1 MTFLMLFYE
10 FFKIGLFAIGGGTA
24 TIPFLYELA
33 ESDYG
38 WFTPTQLTDMI
49 AISESTPGPVGIN
62 MATFAGYNAG
72 FSVMGFGGG
81 FLGGIVA
88 TLGLICPSIIL
99 ILIIARFLQS
109 FSENKIVKNTFY
121 GIRPCVAALVAFAV
135 FGLFRITLFSG
146 AQFNF
151 VVAAI
156 IAVSFG
162 LMFIK
167 KLKKLHPLFWIL
179 AGAVVGIVFKL

>member
-38 WFTPTQLTDMI
+38 WFSPTQLTDMI

-72 FSVMGFGGG
+72 FSAMGFGGG

-88 TLGLICPSIIL
+88 TLGLICPSIII

-121 GIRPCVAALVAFAV
+121 GIRPCVAALVTFAV
-135 FGLFRITLFSG
+135 FGLFKITLFPTGQLNIS
-146 AQFNF
+146 
-151 VVAAI
+151 VLII
-156 IAVSFG
+156 IAVAFG

-167 KLKKLHPLFWIL
+167 KLKNLHPLFWIL
-179 AGAVVGIVFKL
+179 AGAAVGIVLKL

>member
-33 ESDYG
+33 KSNYG

-81 FLGGIVA
+81 VLGGVVA
-88 TLGLICPSIIL
+88 TLGLICPSIIVT
-99 ILIIARFLQS
+99 LIIARFLQS

-135 FGLFRITLFSG
+135 FGLFKITLFPAGVLNIS
-146 AQFNF
+146 
-151 VVAAI
+151 VLII
-156 IAVSFG
+156 IAVAFG

-167 KLKKLHPLFWIL
+167 KLKNLHPLFWIL
-179 AGAVVGIVFKL
+179 AGAAVGIVFKL

>member
-1 MTFLMLFYE
+1 MTFLALFYE
-10 FFKIGLFAIGGGTA
+10 FLKVGLFAIGGGTA

-38 WFTPTQLTDMI
+38 WFTSTKLTDMI

-72 FSVMGFGGG
+72 FKEFGFLGGV
-81 FLGGIVA
+81 LGGIVA
-88 TLGLICPSIIL
+88 TVGLVLPSLII
-99 ILIIARFLQS
+99 ILIIAKFLQS
-109 FSENKIVKNTFY
+109 FKDNKIVKNTFY

-135 FGLFRITLFSG
+135 FGIFKITLFTNG
-146 AQFNF
+146 ALNLPVFI
-151 VVAAI
+151 I
-156 IAVSFG
+156 IAIAFS

-167 KLKKLHPLFWIL
+167 QLKKLHPVFWIL
-179 AGAVVGIVFKL
+179 AGAIIGIIFKL

>member
-1 MTFLMLFYE
+1 MTFLLLFYE
-10 FFKIGLFAIGGGTA
+10 FLKIGLFAIGGGTA

-81 FLGGIVA
+81 VLGGIVA
-88 TLGLICPSIIL
+88 TIGLICPSIL
-99 ILIIARFLQS
+99 VILIIARFLQS

-135 FGLFRITLFSG
+135 FGLFKITLFPAG
-146 AQFNF
+146 QLNIAVLIII
-151 VVAAI
+151 VVAFA
-156 IAVSFG
+156 

-167 KLKKLHPLFWIL
+167 KLKNLHPLFWIL
-179 AGAVVGIVFKL
+179 AGAAVGIMLKL

>member
-1 MTFLMLFYE
+1 MTFLALFYE

-38 WFTPTQLTDMI
+38 WFSSTKLTDMI

-72 FSVMGFGGG
+72 FRELGFLGGV
-81 FLGGIVA
+81 LGGIVA
-88 TLGLICPSIIL
+88 TVGLILPSLIVII
-99 ILIIARFLQS
+99 IIAKFLQS
-109 FSENKIVKNTFY
+109 FRENKIVKNTFY

-135 FGLFRITLFSG
+135 FGIFKITLFTSSG
-146 AQFNF
+146 LNIPALIIL
-151 VVAAI
+151 AI
-156 IAVSFG
+156 AFS

-167 KLKKLHPLFWIL
+167 HLKKIHPVFWIL
-179 AGAVVGIVFKL
+179 AGAIIGIIFKL

>member
-33 ESDYG
+33 ESNYG
-38 WFTPTQLTDMI
+38 WFNTTQLADMI

-72 FSVMGFGGG
+72 YSVMGIGGG
-81 FLGGIVA
+81 VLGGIVA
-88 TLGLICPSIIL
+88 TLGLIFPSIVVIL
-99 ILIIARFLQS
+99 VVAKFLQS
-109 FSENKIVKNTFY
+109 FRENQIVKNTFY
-121 GIRPCVAALVAFAV
+121 GIRPCVAALVTFAV
-135 FGLFRITLFSG
+135 FGLFKITLFPAG
-146 AQFNF
+146 QLNF
-151 VVAAI
+151 SVLII
-156 IAVSFG
+156 IAVAFA

-167 KLKKLHPLFWIL
+167 KLTNIHPLFWIL
-179 AGAVVGIVFKL
+179 AGAAVGIILKL

>member
-72 FSVMGFGGG
+72 FGELG
-81 FLGGIVA
+81 FLGGVLGGAVA
-88 TLGLICPSIIL
+88 TVGLILPSLII
-99 ILIIARFLQS
+99 ILIIAKFLQS
-109 FSENKIVKNTFY
+109 FKDNKIVKNTFY

-135 FGLFRITLFSG
+135 FGIFKITIFTVDKL
-146 AQFNF
+146 NIP
-151 VVAAI
+151 VLII
-156 IAVSFG
+156 IAVAFS

-167 KLKKLHPLFWIL
+167 QLKKLHPVIWIL
-179 AGAVVGIVFKL
+179 AGAVIGIIFKL